1 MWFWLM
7 ILACLSTIN
16 ILYRKELILIE
27 FIWIR
32 IRFGFDEPDRALL
45 VSQDRRH
52 ILVTPWLEAPKLAL
66 GTSNCLTKQTCILL
80 QLDFF
85 WP

>member
-16 ILYRKELILIE
+16 ILYRKELNLIEFQHIE

-32 IRFGFDEPDRALL
+32 IRFGFD
-45 VSQDRRH
+45 
-52 ILVTPWLEAPKLAL
+52 
-66 GTSNCLTKQTCILL
+66 
-80 QLDFF
+80 
-85 WP
+85 